1 MTGWLSPSGVLTA
14 CEPLDADRTAARIA
28 GMPEEQACDFL
39 ARAGWVLVDHD
50 SLSLINPQ
58 SDEQRAWLRA
68 ETKRRREEVAGRRR

>member
-1 MTGWLSPSGVLTA
+1 
-14 CEPLDADRTAARIA
+14 
-28 GMPEEQACDFL
+28 MPEEQACDFL